1 MYALIIYLVLQGQV
15 QTVQIDTFSNKEKCE
30 KAYFIMKDVYS
41 MIERDTGTKSFAYCI
56 QKD

>member
-1 MYALIIYLVLQGQV
+1 MYALIVYLVLQGQI

-30 KAYFIMKDVYS
+30 HAYFLMDEVYQVL
-41 MIERDTGTKSFAYCI
+41 EKQTGTKAFAYCI